1 MKKSHLALIF
11 SATFL
16 GGCSALLA
24 PGYHRPVA
32 PVPSTWPTGPAYGP
46 SGTVP
51 AGAMADLGW
60 HRVILD
66 VRLQE
71 LVEIALKNN
80 RDLRIAAL
88 NIEKARAQ
96 YGISRANMFPPVNA
110 VTSGTHSQS
119 ALDLSGPSSSGR
131 VSHSYSAEIG
141 FSSYELDV
149 FGKVQ
154 NQLDAAKESW
164 LQQVELHNSLQISL
178 IAEVAAAYLSLAADQ
193 EYLRL
198 AKATWASQQ
207 QSLRLARQRFSIGVI
222 SQIDVSQV
230 QSSVDAASIDLAA
243 YTTQVE
249 QDRNALAVLL
259 GRQIPDSLVPID
271 GLLDGAP
278 IVKNIPAGLS
288 SDVLLRRP
296 DLRAAEHAL
305 KAANANI
312 GAARAAFFPS
322 ITLTAN
328 TGTAS
333 DDINRLFRG
342 GNGSWSFVPQI
353 NLPIFSGGS
362 LMASL
367 EAAKI
372 SRDINV
378 ATYEQGIQT
387 AFREVADALAQYGT
401 INDQLRAQQSLVQ
414 ATQQSYRLSLLR
426 YRSGIDSYLMVL
438 DSQRSLYAAQK
449 NLLGTKRSQQIN
461 LITLYKVLGGGLN
474 P

>member
-1 MKKSHLALIF
+1 MKKSYLVVVF
-11 SATFL
+11 SAAFL
-16 GGCSALLA
+16 CACSALLA
-24 PGYHRPVA
+24 PGYQRPAA
-32 PVPSTWPTGPAYGP
+32 PIPNAWPTGPAYGT
-46 SGTVP
+46 SGTVA
-51 AGAMADLGW
+51 AGTITELGW

-71 LVEIALKNN
+71 LVALALKNN

-96 YGISRANMFPPVNA
+96 YGISRANMFPSVNA
-110 VTSGTHSQS
+110 VSSGTHSQS
-119 ALDLSGPSSSGR
+119 ALDLSGSSSSGR

-154 NQLDAAKESW
+154 SQLDAAKESW
-164 LQQVELHNSLQISL
+164 LQQVELRNSLQISL

-193 EYLRL
+193 ESLRL

-207 QSLRLARQRFSIGVI
+207 QSLFLARQRFGLGVI

-243 YTTQVE
+243 YTAQVE

-259 GRQIPDSLVPID
+259 GHQIPDALVPID
-271 GLLDGAP
+271 GLLDGDP

-378 ATYEQGIQT
+378 ATYEQEIQT
-387 AFREVADALAQYGT
+387 AFREVSDALAQYGT

-426 YRSGIDSYLMVL
+426 YRSGIDSYLVVL